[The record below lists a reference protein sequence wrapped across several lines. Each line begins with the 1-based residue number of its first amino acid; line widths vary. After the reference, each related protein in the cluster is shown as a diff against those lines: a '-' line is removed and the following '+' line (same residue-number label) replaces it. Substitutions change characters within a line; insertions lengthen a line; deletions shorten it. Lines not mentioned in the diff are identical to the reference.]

1 MSVRV
6 TPYCR
11 GGWEVDVRVVLPDG
25 RRRRDRRKA
34 PVSSKSAARRWGQAR
49 ERELLMHPAVVLP
62 QPRKEVTTLATFAGR
77 FLNGYARAN
86 RQKPSGIAAKE
97 TILRR
102 HVVPLM
108 GRKTL
113 DTITNEQVQR
123 LKLRLA
129 TKAPKTVNNVL
140 ATLRRL
146 LAVALEWGV
155 IDEMPCTIRQVKMSR
170 PVMSFHDFDAF
181 EQLVEAAKVIDV
193 NTYLIVLLGGE
204 GGVRCGEMMAL
215 ESSDVDL
222 RKRPL
227 RISRSEWKGQVTAT
241 KGGRVRYVPMTC
253 RLASA
258 LRASRHLR
266 GSRVLMDQGHSLSQ
280 KMIQNRVRWAAR
292 RAGLAQ
298 QGVHILRHTFCS
310 HLSMRGAPVAAIQE
324 LAGHANLGTTQ
335 WYMHLSPAAI
345 EGAMKL
351 LDQPVSD
358 LVRGDIG
365 ETGQATW

>member
-1 MSVRV
+1 VSGS
-6 TPYCR
+6 TGSGNFPPW
-11 GGWEVDVRVVLPDG
+11 GKTSEGKSLP
-25 RRRRDRRKA
+25 
-34 PVSSKSAARRWGQAR
+34 PLS
-49 ERELLMHPAVVLP
+49 
-62 QPRKEVTTLATFAGR
+62 
-77 FLNGYARAN
+77 
-86 RQKPSGIAAKE
+86 KPSGIAAKE

-108 GRKTL
+108 GHKTL
-113 DTITNEQVQR
+113 DLITNEDVQH
-123 LKLRLA
+123 LKLQLA

-146 LAVALEWGV
+146 LSVAVEWGV
-155 IDEMPCTIRQVKMSR
+155 IDEMPCTIRQVKMSP
-170 PVMSFHDFDAF
+170 PVMSFHDFDAY
-181 EQLVEAAKVIDV
+181 EQLVKAAKIIDV

-204 GGVRCGEMMAL
+204 AGLRCGEMMAL

-222 RKRPL
+222 RKRQL
-227 RISRSEWKGQVTAT
+227 QISRSEWKGQVSAT

-253 RLASA
+253 RLASV

-266 GSRVLMDQGHSLSQ
+266 GSRVLMDHGRTLSQ
-280 KMIQNRVRWAAR
+280 KMVQDRVRRAAR

-310 HLSMRGAPVAAIQE
+310 HLSMRGAPVAAIQA

-335 WYMHLSPAAI
+335 RYMHLSPAAI
-345 EGAMKL
+345 ESAIKL
-351 LDQPVSD
+351 LDQPASD

-365 ETGQATW
+365 ETG

>member
-1 MSVRV
+1 M
-6 TPYCR
+6 
-11 GGWEVDVRVVLPDG
+11 
-25 RRRRDRRKA
+25 
-34 PVSSKSAARRWGQAR
+34 GQ
-49 ERELLMHPAVVLP
+49 
-62 QPRKEVTTLATFAGR
+62 
-77 FLNGYARAN
+77 
-86 RQKPSGIAAKE
+86 
-97 TILRR
+97 
-102 HVVPLM
+102 
-108 GRKTL
+108 KTL
-113 DTITNEQVQR
+113 DTITNEDVQR

-129 TKAPKTVNNVL
+129 TRAPKTVNNVL

-170 PVMSFHDFDAF
+170 PVMSFHDFDAY
-181 EQLVEAAKVIDV
+181 EQLVKAAKIIDV

-204 GGVRCGEMMAL
+204 AGLRCGEMMAL
-215 ESSDVDL
+215 EWSGADL
-222 RKRPL
+222 GKRQL
-227 RISRSEWKGQVTAT
+227 RIHQSEWKGQVTST
-241 KGGRVRYVPMTC
+241 KGGQLRYVPMTR
-253 RLASA
+253 RLADA

-266 GSRVLMDQGHSLSQ
+266 GSRVLMDQGRSLSQ

-335 WYMHLSPAAI
+335 RYMHLSPAAI
-345 EGAMKL
+345 ESAIKL

-365 ETGQATW
+365 ETGQVTW